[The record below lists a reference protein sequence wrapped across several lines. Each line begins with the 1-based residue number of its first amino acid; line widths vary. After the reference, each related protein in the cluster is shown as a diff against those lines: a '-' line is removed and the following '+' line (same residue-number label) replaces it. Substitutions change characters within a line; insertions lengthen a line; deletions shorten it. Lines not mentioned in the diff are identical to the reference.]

1 MARFIGR
8 IAQRRH
14 GWDTMSE
21 KILTCLRRME
31 IGIPRE
37 CNRIFATLYFNPV
50 LLDSFFEDFLNFRY
64 FFFFNE

>member
-1 MARFIGR
+1 MGYNAR
-8 IAQRRH
+8 
-14 GWDTMSE
+14 E

-64 FFFFNE
+64 FFFFKE